1 VVVVAVGAWSHL
13 REPVGHLLERRQ
25 VETRLAREVRHVRD
39 RSGWQRPVQ
48 ESRRA
53 LPAAEPGAAKLRER
67 LGGLVGFTHRFDHAV
82 DIVARLDSA
91 DIGRLFDLLDRIPVS
106 QLESLVRTIATMPPD
121 DAVAAAELLA
131 GLSPAGIGR
140 LVGMSRQP
148 AVVRVLG
155 ITLGRPRSAEP

>member
-1 VVVVAVGAWSHL
+1 MTRAEWSWAPSA
-13 REPVGHLLERRQ
+13 RGPNSASAAATAGMPAPRRG
-25 VETRLAREVRHVRD
+25 LACEVRHVRD

-106 QLESLVRTIATMPPD
+106 QLESLADHRH
-121 DAVAAAELLA
+121 DA
-131 GLSPAGIGR
+131 
-140 LVGMSRQP
+140 
-148 AVVRVLG
+148 
-155 ITLGRPRSAEP
+155 PR